1 MGDAL
6 VSYKIDDDIDM
17 VDEIIRNLAVENVPG
32 AISPHGV
39 TAEQNMHTTH
49 EILHLVSELVPS
61 WSNLDPAD
69 AFDELFSKIVHMN
82 IAESDR
88 RDSD

>member
-1 MGDAL
+1 
-6 VSYKIDDDIDM
+6 
-17 VDEIIRNLAVENVPG
+17 
-32 AISPHGV
+32 
-39 TAEQNMHTTH
+39 MHTTH